1 VHCKCNLCL
10 REFLFKCFR
19 KDISD
24 ITKVRRSVNSY
35 ATVLENYKASVQS
48 DCVGF
53 KGIGIKEDR
62 NVDSEKGLIFWI
74 ERSPNDDYS
83 CFNLSNVFINYILK
97 LGE

>member
-1 VHCKCNLCL
+1 M
-10 REFLFKCFR
+10 
-19 KDISD
+19 
-24 ITKVRRSVNSY
+24 RRSVNSY